1 MKKKER
7 RGATGFTAEAKA
19 QAVALLDRGDVTQ
32 EKLAAELGISLR
44 TLSRWKKALEEAD
57 EATPLTAD
65 ERREHKRLK
74 RENERLHEELAIL
87 KKFATF
93 TKQRQS
99 RSPSSSTR

>member
-7 RGATGFTAEAKA
+7 RTGTGFTAEARAK
-19 QAVALLDRGDVTQ
+19 AVALLDRGDVTQ
-32 EKLAAELGISLR
+32 ARLAAELCISLR
-44 TLSRWKKALEEAD
+44 TLARWKKALEEAD

-74 RENERLHEELAIL
+74 RENERLQEELAIL

-93 TKQRQS
+93 TKQRRS
-99 RSPSSSTR
+99 RSSSSSTK